1 MLSDFE
7 VLRAAKAMR
16 HEYGEGAEHQA
27 ARYADLMLD
36 YSNRAGMLVWAR
48 IWRRIAEMDQGR
60 AGLPH

>member
-1 MLSDFE
+1 
-7 VLRAAKAMR
+7 MR
-16 HEYGEGAEHQA
+16 DEYGEGAERQA